1 MSNIALVP
9 YINSSLGVKVTLM
22 VPATIADLVAAAKSP
37 EDIRLAVIRYSCHQG
52 WNNDFRDAVCTKLAE
67 VTGEKRIQKVVGG
80 VPQVR
85 VNKAGDKETP
95 ILETEGDYIKR
106 LKLEGFI
113 TETDFASLALAVS
126 ATVPFV
132 IKSAEEESEP
142 DAAFFAAARAILAKI
157 DAGSI
162 GSNGQ
167 PVTEESFT
175 ANFES
180 TNPGHLLSSLGGLTE
195 LGIARALEINSAR
208 AAREASNGL
217 A

>member
-22 VPATIADLVAAAKSP
+22 VPATVNDLIASAKSP

-52 WNNDFRDAVCTKLAE
+52 WNNSFREAVCKKLAE
-67 VTGEKRIQKVVGG
+67 VTGEQRIQKVIGG

-85 VNKAGDKETP
+85 VNRAGDKETP

-113 TETDFASLALAVS
+113 SEDAFAALALEVS
-126 ATVPFV
+126 ASVPFV

-142 DAAFFAAARAILAKI
+142 DAQFFAAARAILAKI
-157 DAGSI
+157 EAGSV

-175 ANFES
+175 ANFET
-180 TNPGHLLSSLGGLTE
+180 TNPGHTLATLGGLTE

-208 AAREASNGL
+208 AAREAANGL

>member
-1 MSNIALVP
+1 MSNPALVP

-22 VPATIADLVAAAKSP
+22 VPATIPDLIAAAKAP

-52 WNNDFRDAVCTKLAE
+52 WNNSFRDAVCTKLAE

-113 TETDFASLALAVS
+113 TETDFASLALEVS

-142 DAAFFAAARAILAKI
+142 DAPFFAAARAVLAKI
-157 DAGSI
+157 EAGSV
-162 GSNGQ
+162 GANGQ

-180 TNPGHLLSSLGGLTE
+180 ANPGHLLSSLGGLTE

>member
-9 YINSSLGVKVTLM
+9 YINSSLGIKVTLM
-22 VPATIADLVAAAKSP
+22 VPATIEGLIASAKSP

-52 WNNDFRDAVCTKLAE
+52 WNNSFRDAVCTKLAE
-67 VTGEKRIQKVVGG
+67 VTGEKRIQKIVGG

-106 LKLEGFI
+106 LKLENFI
-113 TETDFASLALAVS
+113 TEADFAALALEVS

-142 DAAFFAAARAILAKI
+142 DAAFFAAARTILAKI
-157 DAGSI
+157 EAGSI
-162 GSNGQ
+162 GADGQ
-167 PVTEESFT
+167 PVTEDSFT
-175 ANFES
+175 SKWES
-180 TNPGHLLSSLGGLTE
+180 ANPGHLLASLGGLTE

-208 AAREASNGL
+208 AAREAANGL